1 MKEFFTAYFNV
12 KQNILKY
19 LHTQSTI
26 PQIWSL
32 KSLPKVKF
40 FLTGNENGRP
50 VMDFEKTPL
59 GIIGLYHPKKLQE
72 NISKGKINVTYT
84 HVLEAF
90 RTWSTIRI
98 SLFTF

>member
-1 MKEFFTAYFNV
+1 
-12 KQNILKY
+12 
-19 LHTQSTI
+19 
-26 PQIWSL
+26 
-32 KSLPKVKF
+32 
-40 FLTGNENGRP
+40 
-50 VMDFEKTPL
+50 MDFEKTPL

-72 NISKGKINVTYT
+72 NISKGEINVTYT